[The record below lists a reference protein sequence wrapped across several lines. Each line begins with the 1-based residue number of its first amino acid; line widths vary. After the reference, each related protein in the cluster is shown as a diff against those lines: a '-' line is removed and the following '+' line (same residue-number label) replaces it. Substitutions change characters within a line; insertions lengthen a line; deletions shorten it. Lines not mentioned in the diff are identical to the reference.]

1 MARFQWDHSAA
12 PTPRQGRG
20 SSLSERDGAEQ
31 QCSHSQICY
40 PHSQPAYPAL
50 GVPSAGI
57 AGPLS
62 SQSGGNQ
69 PSKEPLMAVQVLRG
83 KKFHRV
89 PEKAVDKALI
99 GTEWAEA
106 MHILATL
113 LPGFRGQTYFWD
125 EHPETRVSWTFT
137 LGPFSLL

>member
-1 MARFQWDHSAA
+1 MGQSSSAAIPKSVIPTVNLLTQPWGCLLPALQGHSA
-12 PTPRQGRG
+12 
-20 SSLSERDGAEQ
+20 
-31 QCSHSQICY
+31 H
-40 PHSQPAYPAL
+40 
-50 GVPSAGI
+50 
-57 AGPLS
+57 
-62 SQSGGNQ
+62 SGGNQ

-83 KKFHRV
+83 KEFHRV

-113 LPGFRGQTYFWD
+113 LPGFRGQTYLWD